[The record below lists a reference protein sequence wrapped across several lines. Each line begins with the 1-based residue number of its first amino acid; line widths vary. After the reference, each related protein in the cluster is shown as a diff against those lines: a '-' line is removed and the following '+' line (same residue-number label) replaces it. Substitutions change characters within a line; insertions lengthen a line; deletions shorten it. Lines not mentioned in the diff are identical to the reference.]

1 MIYHAKNGCLK
12 IFGTDMDYICFGT
25 GSENLVMIPGVGD
38 GIKTVKGTA
47 VPFALMY
54 RKIAHKYRIYVFS
67 RRNTLPEGFS
77 TEDMAEDLNTA
88 MEQLGIH
95 SSYVL
100 GVSQGGM
107 IAQYLAIRH
116 PEKVK
121 KLVLAVTLAR
131 QNETVQNVVHNWIDM
146 AKAGDYKGIM
156 IDTARKSYSKQYWK
170 KMRWMY
176 SLFGGIGKPK
186 SLSRFVVQANA
197 CVTHNAYDELKNIQ
211 CPTFIIGGEE
221 DQIVTGRASEDINR
235 QIRSSK
241 LLMYQGLGHAAYE
254 EAADFLDQ
262 VAEFC
267 S

>member
-12 IFGTDMDYICFGT
+12 ISDTDMDYICFGN
-25 GSENLVMIPGVGD
+25 GSENLIMIPGVGD
-38 GIKTVKGTA
+38 GLKTVKGTA

-54 RKIAHKYRIYVFS
+54 RKIACKYKIFVFS
-67 RRNTLPEGFS
+67 RRNILPEDFS
-77 TEDMAEDLNTA
+77 TEDMAEDVNTA
-88 MEQLGIH
+88 MEQLGLR

-131 QNETVQNVVHNWIDM
+131 QNETVQNVINNWVDM

-156 IDTARKSYSKQYWK
+156 MDTAKKSYSEQYWR
-170 KMRWMY
+170 KMRRMY
-176 SLFGGIGKPK
+176 SLFGGIGKPQ
-186 SLSRFVVQANA
+186 SFSRFIVQANA
-197 CVTHNAYDELKNIQ
+197 CLMHNAYEELRNIQ
-211 CPTFIIGGEE
+211 CPTLIIGGEE
-221 DQIVTGRASEDINR
+221 DQIVTGKASEEISR

-241 LLMYQGLGHAAYE
+241 LLMYEGLGHGAYE
-254 EAADFLDQ
+254 EAKDFLDQ